1 MKRAFAILAMLL
13 SLCGLAHAVAI
24 KVLVVVTTE
33 AVSHL
38 IQTPEELAAN
48 EVFLTNSALGK
59 SGLAH
64 TVTHVG
70 TLTGFSQQGL
80 KGIPLLAMVRNSYA
94 ITKKR
99 KDVNADV
106 VIVITDDSTGGR
118 AASIPATSA
127 SDAFAITDWA
137 NGAEYGFQHEFGH
150 MLGAKH
156 QSSGGISIGGV
167 STNDTTPG
175 NAHGAYLRV
184 AGYYGTSYYWG
195 PYCGR
200 DIMAYP
206 NINGSQLGYDVCN
219 GGGSEVVVP
228 WYSAPGGLYVSISN
242 SSGATAPWGPIGDS
256 THDNATAIA
265 SNFAN
270 VATFRN
276 TDLSAP
282 YLAGKLNSII
292 RTLLLMD
299 P

>member
-1 MKRAFAILAMLL
+1 MLL

-70 TLTGFSQQGL
+70 TLSGFSQQGL
-80 KGIPLLAMVRNSYA
+80 DGIPLLSMVRNSYA
-94 ITKKR
+94 IAKKR

-118 AASIPATSA
+118 AASIPATSP
-127 SDAFAITDWA
+127 SNAFAITDWA
-137 NGAEYGFQHEFGH
+137 NSAEYGFQHEFGH
-150 MLGAKH
+150 MLGARH
-156 QSSGGISIGGV
+156 QSSGGIAIGGV

-175 NAHGAYLRV
+175 NAHGAHLRV
-184 AGYYGTSYYWG
+184 AGGYYGTSYYWY

-206 NINGSQLGYDVCN
+206 NINGNQLVYEVCN

-228 WYSAPGGLYVSISN
+228 WYSAPGGLYVAIYR
-242 SSGATAPWGPIGDS
+242 TAGPFEVVLSPWGPIGDS

-265 SNFAN
+265 GNFAN

-282 YLAGKLNSII
+282 YLAGILNSII